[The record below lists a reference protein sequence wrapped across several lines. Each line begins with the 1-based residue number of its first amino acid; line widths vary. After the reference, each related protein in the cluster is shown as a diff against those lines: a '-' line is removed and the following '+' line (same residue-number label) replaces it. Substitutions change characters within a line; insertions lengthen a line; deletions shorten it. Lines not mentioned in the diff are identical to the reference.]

1 MVNPKALPQFYF
13 TKANDFIEE
22 VQLSVFKDELSY
34 GEQLVLHRYAFN
46 SSASIPSMAI
56 EFFPPGQPS

>member
-1 MVNPKALPQFYF
+1 MRNPKALPQFHF
-13 TKANDFIEE
+13 TKANDFIEKF
-22 VQLSVFKDELSY
+22 QLTVFKEEPSF
-34 GEQLVLHRYAFN
+34 GEQLVLHRCALN